1 MGRQYRGLPQGAGR
15 AYRFRQLCDCAEGRT
30 AGQRLSANYAVLLAD
45 LLPYYAKHDQ
55 KRYDW
60 LMRLLVC
67 GIMNTSLSEERK
79 QEFMNHFR
87 MDSPEI
93 CLFHR
98 LKHLADFVVNEI
110 QEDINLLKLPW
121 KELSNAL
128 IMRAYADCE
137 RDCPEW
143 LLSFVESV
151 TLEDLDD
158 EEIENLRMFFIEEIN
173 RHNKAIK
180 VYSAEDGYPIRQND
194 YFTDS
199 VKSSNDFYERVFN
212 ILNERLI
219 PYIVLHHA
227 QDGLDYVC
235 FTSGLRK
242 ALLDANQTCY
252 SLKSTAQLLGW
263 EYKPVKIPKTTRV
276 IIVRFDIF
284 LKFLYPNLS
293 EKEDS

>member
-1 MGRQYRGLPQGAGR
+1 
-15 AYRFRQLCDCAEGRT
+15 
-30 AGQRLSANYAVLLAD
+30 
-45 LLPYYAKHDQ
+45 
-55 KRYDW
+55 
-60 LMRLLVC
+60 
-67 GIMNTSLSEERK
+67 
-79 QEFMNHFR
+79 
-87 MDSPEI
+87 
-93 CLFHR
+93 
-98 LKHLADFVVNEI
+98 
-110 QEDINLLKLPW
+110 
-121 KELSNAL
+121 
-128 IMRAYADCE
+128 MRAYADCE

-151 TLEDLDD
+151 TLDDLDD

-199 VKSSNDFYERVFN
+199 VKGSNDFYERVFN

-263 EYKPVKIPKTTRV
+263 EYKPVKIPKSTRV
-276 IIVRFDIF
+276 MTVRFDVF